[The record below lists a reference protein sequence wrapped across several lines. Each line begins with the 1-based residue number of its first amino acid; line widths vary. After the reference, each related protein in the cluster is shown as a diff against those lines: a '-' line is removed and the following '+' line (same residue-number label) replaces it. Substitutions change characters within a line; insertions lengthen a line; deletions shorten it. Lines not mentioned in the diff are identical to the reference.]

1 MSLLAPEEGFD
12 QLLLGEDHGVVLLDK
27 IELSGI
33 SGKLQMDKI
42 NRFGALPIPH
52 GSSARLRR

>member
-33 SGKLQMDKI
+33 SGKLQMDI
-42 NRFGALPIPH
+42 TG
-52 GSSARLRR
+52 

>member
-33 SGKLQMDKI
+33 SGKLQIFMS
-42 NRFGALPIPH
+42 
-52 GSSARLRR
+52 GSWTLRGG